1 MNGRCRACCI
11 VYKATLKTRGE
22 TKNYFGC
29 SETEFKT
36 RFYNHNQSFKNQ
48 NKRNT
53 TELSKSVWKTKE
65 EGHEPIIHW
74 SIVTKTK
81 PYKPGSKLYQL
92 CSAEKLTIQQSDP
105 SSMLNKRSELYGK
118 CRHKNKF
125 KLKNLQ
131 V

>member
-1 MNGRCRACCI
+1 M
-11 VYKATLKTRGE
+11 
-22 TKNYFGC
+22 
-29 SETEFKT
+29 EFKT

-65 EGHEPIIHW
+65 EGHEPTIHW

-81 PYKPGSKLYQL
+81 PYKPGSKLCQL
-92 CSAEKLTIQQSDP
+92 CSAEKLTILQSDP
-105 SSMLNKRSELYGK
+105 SSTYINAFDKGYTSVNYNATLL
-118 CRHKNKF
+118 
-125 KLKNLQ
+125 